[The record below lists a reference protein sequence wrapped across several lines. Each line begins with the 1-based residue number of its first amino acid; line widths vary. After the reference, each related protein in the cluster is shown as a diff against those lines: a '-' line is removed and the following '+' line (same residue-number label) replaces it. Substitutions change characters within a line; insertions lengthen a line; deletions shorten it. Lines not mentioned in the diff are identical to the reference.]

1 MCGNST
7 CQECNQQ
14 PLCESNDCSCPVKD
28 LSTDCVLY
36 TGADLAC
43 SGIKSGTIL
52 TDLIEQLDAFIC
64 QVLGEPVPVRTPIT
78 PSTPVAPQQSFGL
91 INIGDGMQS
100 YRIPD
105 AQTNLQG
112 LKEIRTLKSVSDSIS
127 VNVSSSG
134 NEIEISETAVEVL
147 KKISMS
153 FDWKNSINSTKKKP
167 ESPTEGVTDSHYKR
181 NGYIGFKKP
190 YLDSNTNQ
198 VVHPQVFEG
207 RKPILIE
214 ADIYNLGVKITDF
227 DKISKYSPVLVISKY
242 TPTTKKH
249 TYSPVLIPGSQL
261 EYFPET
267 TYRKGSFK
275 FSKDNDPVRLTR
287 VPIKKGY
294 QVIDFGQEHYFK
306 TSQDF
311 QYRPELGEV
320 AFRKILET
328 RGTKKRYSQSR
339 QTYAQGEAG
348 FSGKYNNLDSAF
360 VYLQFHIEIT
370 VDKVKYISPALGKLK
385 MIANLPSP
393 ARKSFGYKPGS
404 VVPFFYMKEYG
415 EYTTIKFKH
424 T

>member
-7 CQECNQQ
+7 CYECNQQ
-14 PLCESNDCSCPVKD
+14 LLCETNDCSCPVKD

-64 QVLGEPVPVRTPIT
+64 QVVGEPVPVRTPST
-78 PSTPVAPQQSFGL
+78 PSTPSISPQSFGL
-91 INIGDGMQS
+91 INIGDGIQS

-134 NEIEISETAVEVL
+134 KEIEISETPIEVL

-153 FDWKNSINSTKKKP
+153 FDWKNSDKPIKKKP
-167 ESPTEGVTDSHYKR
+167 GSPTEGVTDSHYKR
-181 NGYIGFKKP
+181 NGYIGFGKP
-190 YLDSNTNQ
+190 YLDTNLNQ
-198 VVHPQVFEG
+198 VIHPPIFEKA
-207 RKPILIE
+207 KPTLIE
-214 ADIYNLGVKITDF
+214 AEIYNLGIKITDF
-227 DKISKYSPVLVISKY
+227 DKISKYSPVVVISKY

-249 TYSPVLIPGSQL
+249 TNNPVKIPGSQL
-261 EYFPET
+261 DFFPET

-287 VPIKKGY
+287 VPIKNGY

-306 TSQDF
+306 TSLGF
-311 QYRPELGEV
+311 QAKPFLGGES
-320 AFRKILET
+320 FRKILET
-328 RGTKKRYSQSR
+328 RGTKKRYSQCR
-339 QTYAQGEAG
+339 QFYPQGQAG
-348 FSGKYNNLDSAF
+348 FSGRYNNLDSAF

-370 VDKVKYISPALGKLK
+370 VDKVKHISPALGRLK
-385 MIANLPSP
+385 MIASLPSP
-393 ARKSFGYKPGS
+393 AKQSFEYKPGTI
-404 VVPFFYMKEYG
+404 VPLSYMKDYA
-415 EYTTIKFKH
+415 EYTTIRFKH

>member
-1 MCGNST
+1 MFGNST

-14 PLCESNDCSCPVKD
+14 TLCESNDCSCPVKD

-64 QVLGEPVPVRTPIT
+64 QVLGEPVPV
-78 PSTPVAPQQSFGL
+78 APQQSFGL

-112 LKEIRTLKSVSDSIS
+112 LKEIRTLKSASDSIS

-153 FDWKNSINSTKKKP
+153 FDWKNSISPTKKKP
-167 ESPTEGVTDSHYKR
+167 GSPTEGVTDSHYKR

-190 YLDSNTNQ
+190 YLNTSTNE
-198 VVHPQVFEG
+198 VIHPSIFEKA
-207 RKPILIE
+207 KPTLIE
-214 ADIYNLGVKITDF
+214 ADIYNLGIKITDF
-227 DKISKYSPVLVISKY
+227 NKISKYSPVVVISKY

-249 TYSPVLIPGSQL
+249 TSRPAVNPGSQQ
-261 EYFPET
+261 EFFPET
-267 TYRKGSFK
+267 TFRKGSFK
-275 FSKDNDPVRLTR
+275 FSKDNDQVRLTR
-287 VPIKKGY
+287 VPIKNGY

-306 TSQDF
+306 TNQDF
-311 QYRPELGEV
+311 QYRPSLGGES
-320 AFRKILET
+320 FRKILET
-328 RGTKKRYSQSR
+328 RGTRKRYSQSR
-339 QTYAQGEAG
+339 QAYSQGEAG
-348 FSGKYNNLDSAF
+348 FSGKHNNLDSAF

-370 VDKVKYISPALGKLK
+370 VDKVKHISPALGRLK
-385 MIANLPSP
+385 MIASLPSP
-393 ARKSFGYKPGS
+393 AKQSFDYKQGS
-404 VVPFFYMKEYG
+404 IVPLSYMKDYQ